1 MLIYNIENEVLSG
14 NLDGVR
20 SNLPYLMD
28 TVDFLLTQDDLGSN
42 PEYVKELKAVTAASD
57 GNLGA
62 QLSKLEALGYLVCKK
77 EFVNKKPQ
85 STYIITEK
93 GMNQFR
99 EYVEMLEEL
108 LHQSEKEC

>member
-1 MLIYNIENEVLSG
+1 MEINSIRAAFQTKLRLAIISALITG
-14 NLDGVR
+14 AK
-20 SNLPYLMD
+20 
-28 TVDFLLTQDDLGSN
+28 TF
-42 PEYVKELKAVTAASD
+42 KELKAVTAASD

>member
-1 MLIYNIENEVLSG
+1 MEINSIPEAFQTKLRLAIISALITG
-14 NLDGVR
+14 AK
-20 SNLPYLMD
+20 
-28 TVDFLLTQDDLGSN
+28 TF
-42 PEYVKELKAVTAASD
+42 KELIAVTAASD